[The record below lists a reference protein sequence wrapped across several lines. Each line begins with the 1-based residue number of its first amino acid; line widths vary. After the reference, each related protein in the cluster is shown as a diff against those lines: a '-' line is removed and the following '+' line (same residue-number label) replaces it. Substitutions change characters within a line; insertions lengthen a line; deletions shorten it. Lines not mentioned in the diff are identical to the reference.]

1 MTSVQ
6 QVLLNPTEQ
15 YIHIGSEYAVG
26 RYNTSNFIAQ
36 NSDVHFNITEPI
48 GDSRA
53 QNYVMCIGIHNASIP
68 HTWTNMI
75 HGYNFTYQRIGSNK
89 FTLSV
94 PRTHYTGETLA
105 AAMQLAIENKGING
119 VIITYDDNIGKMVI
133 SDDYQFQLSYTS
145 NNIYYEIGFRDIWK
159 TDNTITSI
167 IFNNNTNKWVLES
180 TGIVD
185 LSGYHSIYVA
195 LVNVPSNN
203 IASYNGLQ
211 RGSII
216 CRIPITSSFQ
226 SLEVYEPNNVPY
238 VTLYDRTIQDLHIQ
252 LLDDDGNLLQMNGV
266 DWSMTLHVKF
276 MEMYNTMR

>member
-1 MTSVQ
+1 MQ
-6 QVLLNPTEQ
+6 QVLLSPTEQ
-15 YIHIGSEYAVG
+15 YIHLGSEYAVG
-26 RYNTSNFIAQ
+26 RYNTNNFIAQ
-36 NSDVHFNITEPI
+36 NADVHFNITEPI

-53 QNYVMCIGIHNASIP
+53 QNYVMCIGVHNASIP

-75 HGYNFTYQRIGSNK
+75 HGYSFTYQRLGSNK
-89 FTLSV
+89 LTLFV
-94 PRTHYTGETLA
+94 PKTHYTGESLA
-105 AAMQLAIENKGING
+105 AAMQLAIENKGNNDIS
-119 VIITYDDNIGKMVI
+119 IIYDDNTGKMVI
-133 SDDYQFQLSYTS
+133 SDIVQFQLAYTS

-159 TDNTITSI
+159 TENTVTSI
-167 IFNNNTNKWVLES
+167 NYDITTSRWTLES

-185 LSGYHSIYVA
+185 LSGFHSIYVA
-195 LVNVPSNN
+195 LVNVASNN

-216 CRIPITSSFQ
+216 SRIPITSSFQ
-226 SLEVYEPNNVPY
+226 SLEVFEPNNITY
-238 VTLYDRTIQDLHIQ
+238 VTLYDRTIQDLHLQ